1 MAASGCAG
9 IVPNA
14 FADETRA
21 RASPRSSMADFDC
34 PMALHIKQFLRV
46 FNDLFTLNLKKS
58 NPRNKDRFYFH
69 AL

>member
-1 MAASGCAG
+1 
-9 IVPNA
+9 
-14 FADETRA
+14 
-21 RASPRSSMADFDC
+21 MADFDC